1 MTAGLKFGRRAPVSG
16 KARNMVVFLH
26 GYGANGDDLLGLA
39 DPLSGHMRD
48 TVFIA
53 PDAPDACSGTPFG
66 RQWFGIPA
74 FDGSSLADAMAAM
87 EKSALQLNA
96 FLDAR
101 LADEGLSDA
110 QVMLLGFSQGAMM
123 SLHVAPRRKTPFAGV
138 IAISGRLIR
147 PDRLQ
152 TELVVKPPVLLI
164 HGDQDPVVDFAEMGK
179 AGDALVAAGLET
191 FGHVMKGTGHGIAP
205 DGLGIALAFMKE
217 RLG

>member
-96 FLDAR
+96 FLDVR
-101 LADEGLSDA
+101 MADEGLSDA

-152 TELVVKPPVLLI
+152 AELVVKPPVLLI

>member
-87 EKSALQLNA
+87 DKSALQLNA

-101 LADEGLSDA
+101 MADEGLSDA

-152 TELVVKPPVLLI
+152 AELVVKPPVLLI

>member
-1 MTAGLKFGRRAPVSG
+1 MTAELQFGRRAPVSG

-74 FDGSSLADAMAAM
+74 FDGTSETEAMAAM
-87 EKSALQLNA
+87 DKSALQLNA

-101 LADEGLSDA
+101 MADEGLLDP

-123 SLHVAPRRKTPFAGV
+123 SLHVAPRRKTAIAGV

-147 PDRLQ
+147 PERLLK
-152 TELVVKPPVLLI
+152 ELVVKPPVLLI
-164 HGDQDPVVDFAEMGK
+164 HGDQDPVVDFAEMGR
-179 AGDALVAAGLET
+179 AGDALVTAGVET

-205 DGLGIALAFMKE
+205 DGLSVALAFMKE
-217 RLG
+217 RLR